1 MHTHFSVNFRLRP
14 TGYSIIP
21 PNLQYNVSVH
31 IKLYPIKGF
40 LRL

>member
-21 PNLQYNVSVH
+21 PNLQYNVKH
-31 IKLYPIKGF
+31 IKLYPTKGF